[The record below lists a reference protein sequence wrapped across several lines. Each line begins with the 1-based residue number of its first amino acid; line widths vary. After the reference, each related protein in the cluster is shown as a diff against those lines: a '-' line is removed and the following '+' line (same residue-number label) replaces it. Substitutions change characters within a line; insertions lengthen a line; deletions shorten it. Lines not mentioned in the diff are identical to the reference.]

1 MLVDEH
7 LANLVGGIG
16 VFAIICVI
24 ILKQKIL
31 VAVFDDGFGMRLD
44 FVHHA
49 QDFGDLGVECA
60 GFAVENVAVG
70 VGTGV
75 AIIYEFSVTAN
86 LAVVAGDERLSVMD
100 KLISNNYFNRIPKLL
115 FTWGK

>member
-1 MLVDEH
+1 MLVDKDF
-7 LANLVGGIG
+7 ANLVGGVG
-16 VFAIICVI
+16 LFPSICVI

-31 VAVFDDGFGMRLD
+31 VAVFDDGSGMRLD

-49 QDFGDLGVECA
+49 QDFSDLAIKCT

-75 AIIYEFSVTAN
+75 AIIGELSVAAN
-86 LAVVAGDERLSVMD
+86 LAVVTRYG
-100 KLISNNYFNRIPKLL
+100 F
-115 FTWGK
+115 

>member
-1 MLVDEH
+1 
-7 LANLVGGIG
+7 
-16 VFAIICVI
+16 
-24 ILKQKIL
+24 
-31 VAVFDDGFGMRLD
+31 MRLD

-75 AIIYEFSVTAN
+75 AIIHEFSVAGN
-86 LAVVAGDERLSVMD
+86 LAVLAGDECLNVMD
-100 KLISNNYFNRIPKLL
+100 KLISNNNFNRISKLP
-115 FTWGK
+115 FTWGKQAPKCDTKCRRYVTCVRLLVFSENSEFR

>member
-7 LANLVGGIG
+7 LANLAGGVG
-16 VFAIICVI
+16 VFAIICVVV
-24 ILKQKIL
+24 LKQKIL

-44 FVHHA
+44 FFHHA
-49 QDFGDLGVECA
+49 QDFDDLGVECA

-75 AIIYEFSVTAN
+75 AIIHEFSVTAN
-86 LAVVAGDERLSVMD
+86 LAVVARYEL
-100 KLISNNYFNRIPKLL
+100 
-115 FTWGK
+115 